1 MLKITSK
8 ILFVLIVL
16 SGFGCDNLANGGGKD
31 KFTVTEKGLEYKLL
45 NDAEGPVANIG
56 DMLTFNMVLYKNE
69 DSVIT
74 STWETGNPIKTP
86 LQEPGFNGDVSEGFA
101 LMSVGDS
108 AFFKVPIDS
117 LFKGRMNNMP
127 PFLQG
132 AKYLSYTIKMENIQT
147 QEEVQAEKEAAQA
160 EQKQTDDNLIQDYL
174 SANGIEAEKTE
185 SGIYYT
191 ITDEGDGTH
200 PTIQNQVTVHYTG
213 KLLNG
218 NVFDSSIP
226 ENMPERQ
233 GMSGEPVT
241 FPLSGVVRGWQEGIP
256 LLSKGGSG
264 VLYIPSY
271 LAYGAQSPSPAI
283 PANSVLIFEVEL
295 LDIK

>member
-8 ILFVLIVL
+8 VLFGLILLA
-16 SGFGCDNLANGGGKD
+16 SFGCDNLANGGND
-31 KFTVTEKGLEYKLL
+31 KFTVSEKGLEYKLII
-45 NDAEGPVANIG
+45 DEEGPVAKVG
-56 DMLTFNMVLYKNE
+56 DILTFNMVLYKNE

-74 STWETGNPIKTP
+74 STWETGEPVKTP
-86 LQEPGFNGDVSEGFA
+86 LQDPAFNGDVSEGFA
-101 LMSVGDS
+101 MMSVGDS
-108 AFFKVPIDS
+108 AFFKVPMDS
-117 LFKGRMNNMP
+117 LFKGRTDNIP

-132 AKYLSYTIKMENIQT
+132 ADYLSYAIKMENIQS
-147 QEEVQAEKEAAQA
+147 QEEVQAEKEAQQA
-160 EQKQTDDNLIQDYL
+160 EQKQTDDQLIQDYL
-174 SANGIEAEKTE
+174 EANNIEAQKTE

-191 ITDEGDGTH
+191 ISEEGNGTH

-218 NVFDSSIP
+218 TIFDSSIP
-226 ENMPERQ
+226 ANMPERQ
-233 GMSGEPVT
+233 GMTGDPVT
-241 FPLSGVVRGWQEGIP
+241 FPLSGVVKGWQEGIP

-264 VLYIPSY
+264 VLYIPSH

-283 PANSVLIFEVEL
+283 PPNSVLMFEVEL

>member
-8 ILFVLIVL
+8 IVLGIIML
-16 SGFGCDNLANGGGKD
+16 ASFGCDNLANGGNKE
-31 KFTVTEKGLEYKLL
+31 FTTTEKGLEYMIIT
-45 NDAEGPVANIG
+45 DAEGPVANAG
-56 DMLTFNMVLYKNE
+56 DILTFNMVLYKNE

-74 STWETGNPIKTP
+74 STWETGNPVKTP
-86 LQEPGFNGDVSEGFA
+86 LQEPSFNGDISEGFS

-117 LFKGRMNNMP
+117 LFKGRMNNIP
-127 PFLQG
+127 PFLVG
-132 AKYLSYTIKMENIQT
+132 AKFLSYTIKMENIQT
-147 QEEVQAEKEAAQA
+147 QAEVQAEKEALQA
-160 EQKQTDDNLIQDYL
+160 EQIQIDDQLIQEYL
-174 SANGIEAEKTE
+174 QANEIDAQKTE

-191 ITDEGDGTH
+191 ITKEGDGTH

-213 KLLNG
+213 RLLNG
-218 NVFDSSIP
+218 TVFDSSIP
-226 ENMPERQ
+226 ANMPERQ

-264 VLYIPSY
+264 VLYIPSS

-283 PANSVLIFEVEL
+283 PANSVLVFEVDL
-295 LDIK
+295 IDVK